1 MTKNKNHWYDGWFY
15 DKLIAPNQ
23 DQLFGQIK
31 NLVDADSLI
40 IDVGCGT
47 GRLAFGLA
55 DKCKSVLGIDLS
67 KRNIDRA
74 NLTLHQ
80 NPDSKISFKNSD
92 IGEII
97 NKRQIHFDY
106 AVLTYVIHEVD
117 EEERINL
124 LKEISRVADKIII
137 GDYLVPKPKGFGSYL
152 NQIIEF
158 IAGADHYRNYKSY
171 VTNGGIKYLAN
182 KAELKII
189 NEISNHPLTNH
200 IVILAKPDT
209 NTLFRQQP

>member
-23 DQLFGQIK
+23 DQLFWQIK
-31 NLVDADSLI
+31 NLVDSDSII

-55 DKCKSVLGIDLS
+55 EKCKSVLGIDLS

-80 NPDSKISFKNSD
+80 NPDSKISFENSD

-97 NKRQIHFDY
+97 NKSQIHFDY
-106 AVLTYVIHEVD
+106 AVLTYVIHEVN

-124 LKEISRVADKIII
+124 LNKISRVADKIII
-137 GDYLVPKPKGFGSYL
+137 GDYLVPITKGFRSYL
-152 NQIIEF
+152 SEIIEF
-158 IAGADHYRNYKSY
+158 IAGAEHYRNYKSF
-171 VTNGGIKYLAN
+171 VANGGIKYLAN

-189 NEISNHPLTNH
+189 NEISNLPLTNH
-200 IVILAKPDT
+200 IVMMAKPDA
-209 NTLFRQQP
+209 NTFFR